1 MRLRGGVVVEKPNV
15 EIEIH
20 SAAAC
25 IVTLR
30 GEHDPSTMGQIA
42 GVLNVASAHRHVLVD
57 LSECSF
63 LDSTV
68 VRTLLLAAELAGER
82 GGALE
87 FVAAARS
94 GNAVRRALE
103 VMRVDAVV
111 AVHASR
117 AAGSHA
123 LPVRARGRSA
133 RPSTT
138 PVPKRS
144 MCPSATALRAT
155 TCPRNAKAASTPLCR
170 QVECHPVRASELAP
184 EVALAPSAP
193 G

>member
-1 MRLRGGVVVEKPNV
+1 MVEKPNV

-117 AAGSHA
+117 AAGVARFAGAGTQTFGATVDDSSTEA
-123 LPVRARGRSA
+123 FDVPVGDCAAGDDLPAEREG
-133 RPSTT
+133 
-138 PVPKRS
+138 
-144 MCPSATALRAT
+144 
-155 TCPRNAKAASTPLCR
+155 
-170 QVECHPVRASELAP
+170 
-184 EVALAPSAP
+184 